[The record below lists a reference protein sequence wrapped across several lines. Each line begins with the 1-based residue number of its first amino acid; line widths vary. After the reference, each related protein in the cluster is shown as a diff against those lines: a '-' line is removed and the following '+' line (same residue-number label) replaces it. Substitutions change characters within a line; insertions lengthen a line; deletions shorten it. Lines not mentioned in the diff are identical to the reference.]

1 MATLRPP
8 KAFSLLLPLWHLAL
22 TPNLMGSC
30 SLRPV
35 LPFRSGVQQQPP
47 PWRHRPQ
54 TPFLTSF
61 PGIHWQC
68 PFWHPER
75 RPWKQHCPKTQLSLK
90 VRFLAKISCPKGNRT
105 AGSLPIPDF
114 APLVYWLCPDTTGT
128 RDPQWR
134 RYHTCSPSFHGGF
147 FFLAVTIA
155 CCQWTVLPWTTSWNL
170 WNSEPKYTFPLFP
183 RAKGHR

>member
-1 MATLRPP
+1 MHSHPPPIKKLEQAKIISESYFIRDLHVEGLCLRMATLRPP

-47 PWRHRPQ
+47 PWRHRSQ
-54 TPFLTSF
+54 IPFLTSF

-128 RDPQWR
+128 RDPQW
-134 RYHTCSPSFHGGF
+134 T
-147 FFLAVTIA
+147 
-155 CCQWTVLPWTTSWNL
+155 
-170 WNSEPKYTFPLFP
+170 
-183 RAKGHR
+183 